1 MESRIKNWIKFNES
15 QLDMFSNSPWEKP
28 VFKEKGIYVL
38 DQEDLEEYFID
49 FIDEGW
55 NVNFFFAFHNE
66 EYDYEYLV
74 KERNV
79 IPLIRINIYGT
90 NRSKGAEYL
99 TNSLLSTINRLS
111 PRFSKVKVLDEGG
124 SLNPEDLRFEDYGDI
139 FIKEDNMENEM
150 QIEGDLLIDLVWF
163 KEIYLTDKMI
173 FNYYELEKNFKP
185 EDLEYKGDS
194 VIVGFP
200 VSDIKD
206 WVLDSKSDYR
216 DIVGEPDILDWFD
229 YEYSV
234 DDDSFFSYHLDS
246 ETKKLLIEKTIGN
259 DFESLKEDYDF
270 LNDFNTL
277 EDLINATIRPGYT
290 YKSLYKQLGKMLS
303 EIEEDSVYDDLR
315 SMYSD
320 YYNQQKMDDDY
331 DAVMKSF
338 NQIVEDVLHVSI
350 LEEYTKED
358 KLWYKFKFNFEWL
371 EYEEDVEYIRKEG
384 LNYMISNWCY
394 KNYDL
399 RELKPYFSDYA
410 SIDEKAF
417 NQECR
422 EILNTIQSK
431 PQLESKEPKV
441 GTGKKPKESSRRLYT
456 DENPDDTVS
465 VKFRTLE
472 DVRKTV
478 NSASFKS
485 KSHKRQ
491 SQIIN
496 LIEQRLRV
504 AVSRAKDPE
513 TKKRLKRAHDYIKR
527 KCEASKEKT
536 KRLRD

>member
-15 QLDMFSNSPWEKP
+15 QLDFFSNSPWEKP

-79 IPLIRINIYGT
+79 VPLIRVNIYGT
-90 NRSKGAEYL
+90 NRSKGGEYL
-99 TNSLLSTINRLS
+99 TNSLLSTINRLK
-111 PRFSKVKVLDEGG
+111 PRFSKVKVLDENGG
-124 SLNPEDLRFEDYGDI
+124 LNPEDLRFENNGDI
-139 FIKEDNMENEM
+139 FIKEDNIEDEIE
-150 QIEGDLLIDLVWF
+150 IEGDLLIDLVWF

-200 VSDIKD
+200 VSEIKD
-206 WVLDSKSDYR
+206 WVLDRRSSHKE
-216 DIVGEPDILDWFD
+216 IVGNPDSLDSFD
-229 YEYSV
+229 YDYSV
-234 DDDSFFSYHLDS
+234 DHDSFFSYHLDS

-259 DFESLKEDYDF
+259 KFESLKEDYDF

-277 EDLINATIRPGYT
+277 EDLINATIKPGYQYKNLYKNLGDMFRT
-290 YKSLYKQLGKMLS
+290 LDEEDDQAGIVYYDLKSLYDQ
-303 EIEEDSVYDDLR
+303 
-315 SMYSD
+315 
-320 YYNQQKMDDDY
+320 YYTSQKMDDDY
-331 DAVMKSF
+331 DAIMKSF

-422 EILNTIQSK
+422 EILKTI
-431 PQLESKEPKV
+431 
-441 GTGKKPKESSRRLYT
+441 
-456 DENPDDTVS
+456 N
-465 VKFRTLE
+465 
-472 DVRKTV
+472 
-478 NSASFKS
+478 
-485 KSHKRQ
+485 
-491 SQIIN
+491 
-496 LIEQRLRV
+496 
-504 AVSRAKDPE
+504 
-513 TKKRLKRAHDYIKR
+513 
-527 KCEASKEKT
+527 
-536 KRLRD
+536 

>member
-1 MESRIKNWIKFNES
+1 MIKNWIKFNES
-15 QLDMFSNSPWEKP
+15 QLDLFSESPWEKP

-66 EYDYEYLV
+66 VLSMKIMKEYDYEYLV

-90 NRSKGAEYL
+90 NRSKGGEYL
-99 TNSLLSTINRLS
+99 TNSLLSTINRIK

-124 SLNPEDLRFEDYGDI
+124 SLNPEDLRFENNGDI
-139 FIKEDNMENEM
+139 FIKEDNIEDEM
-150 QIEGDLLIDLVWF
+150 VIEGDLLIDLIWI

-206 WVLDSKSDYR
+206 WVLDKESNHI
-216 DIVGEPDILDWFD
+216 DIVGEPDSLDSFD
-229 YEYSV
+229 YEYLV
-234 DDDSFFSYHLDS
+234 DHDSFFSYHLES
-246 ETKKLLIEKTIGN
+246 ETKKLLIEKTIGT
-259 DFESLKEDYDF
+259 DFESVKEDYDF

-277 EDLINATIRPGYT
+277 EDLIIATIRPGYT
-290 YKSLYKQLGKMLS
+290 HRSLYNQLGKMLS

-338 NQIVEDVLHVSI
+338 SQIAQDVLHVSI

-371 EYEEDVEYIRKEG
+371 EYEDDVEYIRKEG
-384 LNYMISNWCY
+384 LNYIISNWCHQ
-394 KNYDL
+394 NYDE

-410 SIDEKAF
+410 SIDEKSF
-417 NQECR
+417 NKDCR
-422 EILNTIQSK
+422 EIL
-431 PQLESKEPKV
+431 
-441 GTGKKPKESSRRLYT
+441 
-456 DENPDDTVS
+456 
-465 VKFRTLE
+465 
-472 DVRKTV
+472 
-478 NSASFKS
+478 
-485 KSHKRQ
+485 
-491 SQIIN
+491 
-496 LIEQRLRV
+496 QRL
-504 AVSRAKDPE
+504 
-513 TKKRLKRAHDYIKR
+513 
-527 KCEASKEKT
+527 
-536 KRLRD
+536 